1 MPTWLRNGSGASRR
15 QISGLMLEHD
25 ASVSIPVTFFSDILP
40 GITSIEELHVILF
53 VFRVL
58 NERGGF
64 TYPIAERSFLRDRNL
79 RAALRIEGSP
89 REPDRRIAQGLE
101 LAVARGIVLRFSA
114 SEGRRRSVWYYVNTP
129 ENRSSVIA
137 MEQGRISPP
146 EELWPDEQPPTI
158 RIERPNA
165 FRLYEQ
171 NIGPLTPLI
180 ADHISLAIEEYPDDW
195 IEDAISEAVAY
206 NRRSWR
212 YVSRILESW
221 QVQGRRDQDG

>member
-1 MPTWLRNGSGASRR
+1 MPSRLRNGSARR
-15 QISGLMLEHD
+15 QISGLMHEHD
-25 ASVSIPVTFFSDILP
+25 ASIAIPATFFSDILP

-53 VFRVL
+53 VFRTL
-58 NERGGF
+58 DERGGF
-64 TYPIAERSFLRDRNL
+64 AYPIAERAFLRDRGL
-79 RAALRIEGSP
+79 RAALRVEGSP
-89 REPDRRIAQGLE
+89 REPDRRIAHGLE
-101 LAVARGIVLRFSA
+101 LAVARGILLRLAA
-114 SEGRRRSVWYYVNTP
+114 SEGRKRSVWYYVNTP

-137 MEQGRISPP
+137 MEQGRITPP
-146 EELWPDEQPPTI
+146 TELWPDEQPPTI

-195 IEDAISEAVAY
+195 IEDAIGEAVAY

-212 YVSRILESW
+212 YVSRVLESW
-221 QVQGRRDQDG
+221 QAQGRRDQDER